1 MKLTDFKND
10 DAIRVIADLLPYVSK
25 IAQNNSVKETAEGGS
40 VIDFASVIMRENPSD
55 VKAMLAILD
64 GQKPSEYHC
73 NAATVIRDV
82 VTMISDPALLDL
94 FGLPTRTLMEK
105 SSGSASA
112 NTEVPE
118 T

>member
-1 MKLTDFKND
+1 MKLTDFKDENS
-10 DAIRVIADLLPYVSK
+10 IRVIADLLPYVSK
-25 IAQNNSVKETAEGGS
+25 IGQNSSAKETAKGGS
-40 VIDFASVIMRENPSD
+40 VVDFASVIMRENPSD

-94 FGLPTRTLMEK
+94 FGLPTRTLTKK

-112 NTEVPE
+112 NTEAPE